1 MHNPLGLF
9 VKKTQKKISRQGFPP
24 SVSNVNNLPE
34 DPVQEINREVDP
46 VAIIRTA
53 DVAAALAP
61 LLGARFVENTPLCQ
75 HAAEV
80 LCLYDP
86 LKMSLEALYPRL
98 RDVIFGELY
107 DALGQGMLLQL
118 ENGVRLRLRLR
129 DVDTLTDEALGVL
142 LDALPSAVLTLSSL
156 RDYAMQTGSL
166 SAMRVLLQRY
176 GQVIPPM
183 ERDMLKRIIRENHPA
198 DRYQAWLDE

>member
-1 MHNPLGLF
+1 M
-9 VKKTQKKISRQGFPP
+9 
-24 SVSNVNNLPE
+24 
-34 DPVQEINREVDP
+34 
-46 VAIIRTA
+46 AIVRTA
-53 DVAAALAP
+53 DVAAALTP

-75 HAAEV
+75 RAAEV
-80 LCLYDP
+80 LCRHDP
-86 LKMSLEALYPRL
+86 LKTPLEDLYPRL
-98 RDVIFGELY
+98 RDVIFGALY
-107 DALGQGMLLQL
+107 DALGHGMLLQL

-142 LDALPSAVLTLSSL
+142 LDALPSAVLTLSCL

-176 GQVIPPM
+176 GHALPAM